1 MTNPVDDL
9 DFRPTHVV
17 PQEGLPAWEEPDVS
31 RPTEPLDPFL
41 PVQLLSRRGD
51 WGEILCSNGWS
62 AWVDGRLLIT
72 VPQPPP
78 TAGGRQPGRAEDPG
92 PQLARSADALDR
104 YRRAFVD
111 LASGRT
117 DGEAFRRSVKGLR
130 AGVVLDGESV
140 WLYDDTAGRWM
151 YGDGTRLAT
160 YAVGAEPGA
169 APGPEHPPAPSD
181 PDGAGDVPSGP
192 PTADVVAARPDAE
205 PGRAAAYDPTRIV
218 DTPGNGNGNGNGGG

>member
-1 MTNPVDDL
+1 MTNPDDAL

-17 PQEGLPAWEEPDVS
+17 PQEGLAAWEGPDVS

-62 AWVDGRLLIT
+62 AWVDGRLLIA

-78 TAGGRQPGRAEDPG
+78 TAAGRQPGRAEDPG
-92 PQLARSADALDR
+92 PKLARSADALER
-104 YRRAFVD
+104 YRRAVAD
-111 LASGRT
+111 LASGRA

-140 WLYDDTAGRWM
+140 WLYDDSAGRWM

-160 YAVGAEPGA
+160 YAVAAEPA
-169 APGPEHPPAPSD
+169 APPGPEPPSAPSD
-181 PDGAGDVPSGP
+181 RRDAADAPSGP
-192 PTADVVAARPDAE
+192 PTADVIAGRPGAQ
-205 PGRAAAYDPTRIV
+205 PGRPAEYDPTRVV
-218 DTPGNGNGNGNGGG
+218 DTPGGGDG